1 MPTITPVTIAGMPM
15 LLSIFFAS
23 QYAARSRDDDICP
36 STSGR
41 VSAAVMP
48 PVCQLTHYLTH

>member
-1 MPTITPVTIAGMPM
+1 M